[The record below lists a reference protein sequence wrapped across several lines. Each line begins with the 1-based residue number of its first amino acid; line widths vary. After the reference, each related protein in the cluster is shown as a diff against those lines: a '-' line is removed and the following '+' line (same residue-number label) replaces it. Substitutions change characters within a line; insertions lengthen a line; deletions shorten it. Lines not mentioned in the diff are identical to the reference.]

1 MRTLLRSL
9 LTLLLLVGCLPLGA
23 RRLTPAEVPA
33 AQDRAWQAW
42 RARLAADHSFQLP
55 PLSPL
60 GTAAPGEVQIP
71 AQLEPDATMQ
81 FYYGTK
87 GQRPEAGWPLFLYL
101 HGSGSPDDEWNVSRE
116 WALRFADAPS
126 AYFIPRIPRTGA
138 WYRWWR

>member
-9 LTLLLLVGCLPLGA
+9 LTLLLLVGSLPLGA

-60 GTAAPGEVQIP
+60 STAAPGEVQIP

-101 HGSGSPDDEWNVSRE
+101 HGSG
-116 WALRFADAPS
+116 APV
-126 AYFIPRIPRTGA
+126 RGMRGMK
-138 WYRWWR
+138 